1 MTSQIKKG
9 EKTKAPSSIKGIL
22 NEERHRIVLLRYVKS
37 FFCYFWI
44 YDNVLINSLGIPGGR
59 TKTRKGNS
67 RVSLEGLLSGEQ
79 IFSRETKLVV
89 LPRWLLLWCW
99 MAKLLDGRTLPW
111 VAIKRH
117 RYTLIQPFSKKEK
130 TIQEHLL
137 EGIVFEK
144 CKQKPGKPMI
154 EHGCFPFRSF
164 RNHSVW
170 KTNKNVSF

>member
-1 MTSQIKKG
+1 MKRDIALCCCVTS
-9 EKTKAPSSIKGIL
+9 SL
-22 NEERHRIVLLRYVKS
+22 

-154 EHGCFPFRSF
+154 EHGWMLSF
-164 RNHSVW
+164 QIFQEPQSL
-170 KTNKNVSF
+170 KNKQKCLILKH

>member
-1 MTSQIKKG
+1 MKRDIHVTL
-9 EKTKAPSSIKGIL
+9 A
-22 NEERHRIVLLRYVKS
+22 IVLLR
-37 FFCYFWI
+37 FLPLWDRL
-44 YDNVLINSLGIPGGR
+44 YDNVILINSLGIPAGKWQR
-59 TKTRKGNS
+59 RHQ
-67 RVSLEGLLSGEQ
+67 RVAVVSLEGLLSGEQ

-164 RNHSVW
+164 RNHTVW